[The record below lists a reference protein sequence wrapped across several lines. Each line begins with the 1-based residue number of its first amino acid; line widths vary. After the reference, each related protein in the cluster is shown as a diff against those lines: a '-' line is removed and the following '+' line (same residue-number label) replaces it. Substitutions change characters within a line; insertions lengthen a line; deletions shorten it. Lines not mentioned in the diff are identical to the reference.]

1 MIKNDLVL
9 LFESRSPLD
18 YPILTPLVSLI
29 SLCALFEAGLILSLR
44 TLTLTEI
51 DCVSIIESSVTT
63 HRKQVESPAKGNH
76 NMLAYIGTRTLLEP
90 YICSIGS
97 KTRRYKD
104 TSTHLD
110 GQSHLM
116 RITRTSAF
124 PKEGIATHR

>member
-1 MIKNDLVL
+1 MTKNDPVSLS
-9 LFESRSPLD
+9 ESSSSLD

-63 HRKQVESPAKGNH
+63 HRKEVESPAKGNH

-97 KTRRYKD
+97 KTRRYKE
-104 TSTHLD
+104 THTRLY

-116 RITRTSAF
+116 RITQISAF
-124 PKEGIATHR
+124 PKEEIATHS